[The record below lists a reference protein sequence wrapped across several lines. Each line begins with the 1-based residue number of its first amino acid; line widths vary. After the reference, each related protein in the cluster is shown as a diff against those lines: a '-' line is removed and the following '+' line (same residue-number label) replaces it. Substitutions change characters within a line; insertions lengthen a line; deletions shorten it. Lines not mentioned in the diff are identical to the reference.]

1 MVFRALLSLH
11 PKAYKVELTRNDFFV
26 TMVGG
31 VKLCNR
37 IIRQQAFNKKVSELE
52 TENAIYIDLVEL
64 EERREESTGRP

>member
-1 MVFRALLSLH
+1 
-11 PKAYKVELTRNDFFV
+11 
-26 TMVGG
+26 MVGG

-37 IIRQQAFNKKVSELE
+37 IIRQEAFNKKVSELE